1 MSSAPDAAPLQTS
14 PPQLGAVVPASSGA
28 RVAARAIDLVLMN
41 LLIALGY
48 VMLVALLALMGDG
61 ELPVALTFVVLI
73 AVPVALIK
81 LWFVDLWR
89 RGTTPGM
96 RLLGV
101 AWTRWSRPGAPGV
114 RALVKL
120 LIQCVV
126 SLCTLGLGPVV
137 VYLTTRDDLG
147 RFWFDR
153 VSDIVVID
161 SRHSGIEPHN
171 QGTPVAA
178 AHPREQAAPPPR
190 DENGLPAAVAP
201 PPEPAAGPA
210 PRPTTTAATTRPE
223 ESVGAPGAAEAAP
236 HESATPPEPAAPALE
251 TPLSPAPPV
260 TRRSTPAPAAEELI
274 TSVPWEQPSAQGSTA
289 TSAGSPAARAGAPA
303 GPPAGV
309 TNPSARTPIVVPFA
323 TKIGRAAQGTE
334 NSTGRAVSQPIALP
348 ALHLLLDTGQV
359 VPLEGTVLLGRD
371 PVGVG
376 PWAGS
381 TPVPV
386 VDPER
391 SISKTHLVI
400 RLEETRALVQDLGST
415 NGTIVVAPDGSMT
428 HATPGAAVDAAVG
441 STVRFG
447 ERSLT
452 VER

>member
-190 DENGLPAAVAP
+190 DENGLPAAVAS
-201 PPEPAAGPA
+201 PPEPT
-210 PRPTTTAATTRPE
+210 PR
-223 ESVGAPGAAEAAP
+223 
-236 HESATPPEPAAPALE
+236 ESATPPEPAAPALE

-260 TRRSTPAPAAEELI
+260 TRHSTPAPAAEELI
-274 TSVPWEQPSAQGSTA
+274 TSVPWEQPSAPGPAA

-303 GPPAGV
+303 GPRPA
-309 TNPSARTPIVVPFA
+309 
-323 TKIGRAAQGTE
+323 
-334 NSTGRAVSQPIALP
+334 
-348 ALHLLLDTGQV
+348 
-359 VPLEGTVLLGRD
+359 
-371 PVGVG
+371 
-376 PWAGS
+376 
-381 TPVPV
+381 
-386 VDPER
+386 
-391 SISKTHLVI
+391 
-400 RLEETRALVQDLGST
+400 
-415 NGTIVVAPDGSMT
+415 
-428 HATPGAAVDAAVG
+428 
-441 STVRFG
+441 
-447 ERSLT
+447 
-452 VER
+452 

>member
-190 DENGLPAAVAP
+190 DENGLPAAVAS
-201 PPEPAAGPA
+201 PPEPT
-210 PRPTTTAATTRPE
+210 PR
-223 ESVGAPGAAEAAP
+223 
-236 HESATPPEPAAPALE
+236 ESATPPEPAAPALE

-260 TRRSTPAPAAEELI
+260 TRHSTPAPAAEELI
-274 TSVPWEQPSAQGSTA
+274 TSVPWEQPSAPGPAA

-309 TNPSARTPIVVPFA
+309 TNPSARAPIVVPFA

-334 NSTGRAVSQPIALP
+334 NSTGRAVPQPIALP

-359 VPLEGTVLLGRD
+359 VPLEGAVLLGRD

>member
-1 MSSAPDAAPLQTS
+1 MSSAPDAAPFRAS

-48 VMLVALLALMGDG
+48 VVLVALLALMGDG
-61 ELPVALTFVVLI
+61 ELPVALTIVVLI

-81 LWFVDLWR
+81 LWVVDLWR

-96 RLLGV
+96 RLLGM
-101 AWTRWSRPGAPGV
+101 AWMRWSRPGAPGAK
-114 RALVKL
+114 ALVKL

-161 SRHSGIEPHN
+161 SRRSSMEPPDR
-171 QGTPVAA
+171 GTPVDAA
-178 AHPREQAAPPPR
+178 AHIREQAASPPQ
-190 DENGLPAAVAP
+190 DENGLPAAIAP
-201 PPEPAAGPA
+201 SPEPAAGPA
-210 PRPTTTAATTRPE
+210 PRPTAATTGPE
-223 ESVGAPGAAEAAP
+223 ESAGAPGAAEP
-236 HESATPPEPAAPALE
+236 TPRESATPPEPAAPALE

-260 TRRSTPAPAAEELI
+260 TRHSTPAPAAEELI

-289 TSAGSPAARAGAPA
+289 TPAGPSAARAGAPA

-309 TNPSARTPIVVPFA
+309 TNPSARAPIVVLF
-323 TKIGRAAQGTE
+323 TTRIGRAAQGTE
-334 NSTGRAVSQPIALP
+334 NSTGRAASQPIALP

-386 VDPER
+386 ADPER

-428 HATPGAAVDAAVG
+428 HAAPGAAVDAAVG